1 MKNTSSLSISRQF
14 AFLIGLLLFSCNGP
28 ETQEHEQEEE
38 ASISE
43 DSDRVTL
50 TQRQFETSAMVLG
63 GFEEY
68 SFGSSMKINGT
79 IDVPPEGRAEISN
92 YYGGYVR
99 NLSIL
104 TGQHVKKGEVLFT
117 LENPEY
123 IEMQQDFLQAKS
135 QLAYLKSDYER
146 QGTLSEEN
154 IASRKSFLKAESD
167 YHSTLAGVESLKK
180 KLALLNLNPESV
192 TPENIKSQISI
203 YAPISGFVTEV
214 NTGNG
219 AFLSP
224 ADIALSL
231 INTEHIHI
239 ELNVFEK
246 NITSLKEGQ
255 SIQFRLPDDRESS
268 FKAEVFMIGKTV
280 GPDNRMVNVHAH
292 LKDETQNVL
301 FTPGMY
307 VEAEIYAVQNQSWS
321 LPSEAV
327 IEVSGEHFV
336 LALIEK
342 RNEEMVFAKKEVVP
356 GTTADGL
363 TEILN
368 ASEFKESEEFLVKG
382 AFDLI
387 M

>member
-1 MKNTSSLSISRQF
+1 MKNTSSLFTSRQF
-14 AFLIGLLLFSCNGP
+14 AFLIGLLLFSCNSP

-43 DSDRVTL
+43 ESDRVTL
-50 TQRQFETSAMVLG
+50 TQRQFETSAMVLE

-123 IEMQQDFLQAKS
+123 IEMQQDFLEARS
-135 QLAYLKSDYER
+135 QLVYLKSDFER
-146 QGTLSEEN
+146 QQTLSGEN

-167 YHSTLAGVESLKK
+167 YHSTQARVESLKK
-180 KLALLNLNPESV
+180 KLALLNINPELV

-203 YAPISGFVTEV
+203 YAPISGFVTQV

-224 ADIALSL
+224 ANVALSL
-231 INTEHIHI
+231 INTDHIHVD
-239 ELNVFEK
+239 LNVFER
-246 NITSLKEGQ
+246 NIASLKKGQ
-255 SIQFRLPDDRESS
+255 AIRFRLPDSRDSS
-268 FKAEVFMIGKTV
+268 FEAEVFIIGKTI
-280 GPDNRMVNVHAH
+280 GSDNRMVNVHAH
-292 LKDETQNVL
+292 LKDETRNVL
-301 FTPGMY
+301 FTAGMY
-307 VEAEIYAVQNQSWS
+307 VEAEIYADQNLSLS

-342 RNEEMVFAKKEVVP
+342 RNEEMVFAKKEVIP
-356 GTTADGL
+356 GATVNGL

-382 AFDLI
+382 AFNLI

>member
-1 MKNTSSLSISRQF
+1 KNTSSLFTSRQF
-14 AFLIGLLLFSCNGP
+14 AFLIGLLLFSCNSP
-28 ETQEHEQEEE
+28 ETQEHEQEE

-43 DSDRVTL
+43 ESDRVTL

-123 IEMQQDFLQAKS
+123 IEMQQEFLEAKS
-135 QLAYLKSDYER
+135 QLVYLKSDYER

-154 IASRKSFLKAESD
+154 IASRKSFLKAESE
-167 YHSTLAGVESLKK
+167 YHSTQARVESLKK
-180 KLALLNLNPESV
+180 KLALLNINPELV
-192 TPENIKSQISI
+192 TPENIKSQISA
-203 YAPISGFVTEV
+203 YAPISGFVTQV

-224 ADIALSL
+224 ADVALSL

-246 NITSLKEGQ
+246 NITTLKEGQ
-255 SIQFRLPDDRESS
+255 SIRFRLPDDRESS

-307 VEAEIYAVQNQSWS
+307 VEAEIYADQNLSLS

-327 IEVSGEHFV
+327 IEVSGEYFV
-336 LALIEK
+336 L
-342 RNEEMVFAKKEVVP
+342 
-356 GTTADGL
+356 
-363 TEILN
+363 
-368 ASEFKESEEFLVKG
+368 
-382 AFDLI
+382 
-387 M
+387 